1 MGRQPHVWEF
11 HGRRVKRWR
20 DDPKDITN
28 EIAKFDIDRLE
39 LLPFK
44 YRRVRR
50 FSNYCLKSPI
60 NQFLRGQ
67 IGRDYDEVFSELV
80 ALIPRKYRTCVD
92 IADYKMQSSFH
103 PEATRWFLDKHY
115 ARNAYGFYVDL
126 ETRVLCYEPPLS
138 FRKIQEIERA
148 KPVYAPFSVSFFKVR
163 YDYGQNYV
171 FNQLLVYEDFENEA
185 FKMRHC
191 IRNYWHFCV
200 DFTNKTS
207 IWSMST
213 GTDKVLT
220 LELRHGRIIQVRGL
234 WNRRATEEEQK
245 VIVYWAE
252 WMKMTV
258 YECAF

>member
-11 HGRRVKRWR
+11 HGHRVKRWR

-67 IGRDYDEVFSELV
+67 IGRDYDEVFSELT
-80 ALIPRKYRTCVD
+80 ALIPRKYHNTVD
-92 IADYKMQSSFH
+92 ISDYKMQSSFH

-126 ETRVLCYEPPLS
+126 ETRVLCYEPPLGY
-138 FRKIQEIERA
+138 RKIQEIERA

-200 DFTNKTS
+200 DFINKTS
-207 IWSMST
+207 IWSMSN

-220 LELRHGRIIQVRGL
+220 LELRNGRIIQVRGL
-234 WNRRATEEEQK
+234 LNRRATEEEQK

-252 WMKMTV
+252 WMKMTI